1 MRIVIKKPGEPAE
14 ARNVPNT
21 LEEWQRLVGGYIEV
35 VTLTPHLL
43 MIVNEEGKILG
54 LPDNFTW
61 HGDFIKGNAVFVGV
75 KDDEFFDIDR
85 GLEEDLIGFWR
96 EDAE

>member
-1 MRIVIKKPGEPAE
+1 MRVVIKKPGKPAE

-21 LEEWQRLVGGYIEV
+21 LDEWQSLVGGHFEA

-43 MIVNEEGKILG
+43 MIVNEEGKILD
-54 LPDNFTW
+54 LPNNFTW
-61 HGDFIKGNAVFVGV
+61 HGDFIKENAIFVGV
-75 KDDEFFDIDR
+75 KDNEFFDIDR